1 MVDLLNQAI
10 DNGLANWE
18 ACHASIEEI
27 KKDPVGCV
35 NEV

>member
-10 DNGLANWE
+10 NNGLANWE

-27 KKDPVGCV
+27 KKGW
-35 NEV
+35 NLS